1 MLRSAPD
8 AQKPSGSTPPP
19 LGPDCHGGSRG
30 PHGSHLG
37 GERVLVDFPVDQGRA
52 DEADEAPH
60 RGAREA
66 QDGLHCGQDAG

>member
-1 MLRSAPD
+1 M
-8 AQKPSGSTPPP
+8 
-19 LGPDCHGGSRG
+19 
-30 PHGSHLG
+30 
-37 GERVLVDFPVDQGRA
+37 DFPVDQGRA